1 MTGTAYEWDI
11 ETVGEQGD
19 ITHDHWDNLGQAPK
33 PQELEANQRLVL
45 VRDEVVDDSVE
56 DRQWCYVGE
65 SFAFVYEQGQ
75 PTGKKAPKAQ
85 RAEYRAWLSR
95 EI

>member
-19 ITHDHWDNLGQAPK
+19 ITHDHWDKLREAPAPK
-33 PQELEANQRLVL
+33 ELEKNQRLVL

-56 DRQWCYVGE
+56 DRQWCYVAE
-65 SFAFVYEQGQ
+65 SFAFVYELGQ
-75 PTGKKAPKAQ
+75 PTGKKAPKVQ
-85 RAEYRAWLSR
+85 RAEYLAWMNR

>member
-33 PQELEANQRLVL
+33 PQELEAKS
-45 VRDEVVDDSVE
+45 EV
-56 DRQWCYVGE
+56 GP
-65 SFAFVYEQGQ
+65 G
-75 PTGKKAPKAQ
+75 TG
-85 RAEYRAWLSR
+85 
-95 EI
+95 